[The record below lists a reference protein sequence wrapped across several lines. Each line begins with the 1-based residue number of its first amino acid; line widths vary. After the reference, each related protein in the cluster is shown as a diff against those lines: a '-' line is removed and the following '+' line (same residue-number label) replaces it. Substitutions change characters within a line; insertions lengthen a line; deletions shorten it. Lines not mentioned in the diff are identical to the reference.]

1 MWQQKSSFD
10 CIKGVEFFFNI
21 CTMYNVHG
29 IPKQLLTQHLG
40 LCLDPRCFG
49 QSGPN
54 GGGGQFGTRTIGHQD
69 IKIGQFGTKILK
81 TDNLAPRQ
89 ENGQFSTRQ
98 FGTGKFL
105 YFCICIF
112 VICILFK
119 RNHLTLS
126 FFIPYLCPT
135 GHTNTPKLNLCPR
148 CCQKCFIK
156 FNLVV

>member
-10 CIKGVEFFFNI
+10 CIKTKALNFFSTYVQ
-21 CTMYNVHG
+21 CTMYMASQNSCLPNIQGYVWIPG
-29 IPKQLLTQHLG
+29 ILAKVAQMVVVDNLAPGQL
-40 LCLDPRCFG
+40 
-49 QSGPN
+49 
-54 GGGGQFGTRTIGHQD
+54 
-69 IKIGQFGTKILK
+69 GTKILK